1 MTDEYIEPLT
11 LRFFCD
17 HNVPDSVGRFLEGT
31 GHDLVRLRD
40 VMAIDAK
47 DPVVA
52 AAAINDDRILISWD
66 RDFNQQRFMQPRFSD
81 LSRISMSGSE
91 VHGAARMEEIFD
103 IILFAFSRANGT
115 PLTIRVGPSKIQL
128 HV

>member
-1 MTDEYIEPLT
+1 
-11 LRFFCD
+11 
-17 HNVPDSVGRFLEGT
+17 
-31 GHDLVRLRD
+31 
-40 VMAIDAK
+40 MAIDAK

-91 VHGAARMEEIFD
+91 VHGATRMEAIFD

>member
-1 MTDEYIEPLT
+1 MEPIT

-17 HNVPDSVGRFLEGT
+17 HNVPDSVGRFLEIE

-52 AAAINDDRILISWD
+52 AAAMNDNRILVTWD
-66 RDFNQQRFMQPRFSD
+66 RDFS
-81 LSRISMSGSE
+81 
-91 VHGAARMEEIFD
+91 
-103 IILFAFSRANGT
+103 
-115 PLTIRVGPSKIQL
+115 
-128 HV
+128 